1 MRWLDVAG
9 APGSGKSTICYP
21 IWGDKSVGWDGLPPP
36 AHWKPFLDEMT
47 RLMGFVHDHPSFEAV
62 LRMNDRSA
70 KKMATVARIPR
81 DDVFIQ
87 TGLVQ
92 RILGFGWRL
101 THLQRD
107 VNLIRDALLLMPVS
121 VGVAFLEADIDTI
134 FDRNAAREKDPRT
147 AHENRSFQ
155 VPLMLPAIKVA
166 KEVLLGRGVR
176 VIEIDT
182 TQDID
187 AARYQ
192 LVEFANR
199 QSLNTAPDG
208 PGGEMA
214 LLQTPPPWWRSGS
227 GARVPLA
234 HSRAVGPQDE
244 SRNGDRPVEAVA
256 G

>member
-199 QSLNTAPDG
+199 KSPDTTPDG

-214 LLQTPPPWWRSGS
+214 FLQPPPLWWRSGS
-227 GARVPLA
+227 GAGVPMA
-234 HSRAVGPQDE
+234 HRGTVGPPDE
-244 SRNGDRPVEAVA
+244 CRNGDRPVEAVA

>member
-1 MRWLDVAG
+1 VKWLDVAG
-9 APGSGKSTICYP
+9 PPGCGKSTLCYP

-36 AHWKPFLDEMT
+36 AHWRPFLDEMT
-47 RLMGFVHDHPSFEAV
+47 KLMGFVHDHPSFEAV